1 MDLFIGTRGTIVEN
15 SVKKSGTILDMQ
27 DDGSLLFK
35 CDDGTTETVYSADL
49 EI

>member
-1 MDLFIGTRGTIVEN
+1 ML
-15 SVKKSGTILDMQ
+15 

-35 CDDGTTETVYSADL
+35 CDDGSVETVYSADL